1 MRGQRLELG
10 TFDPVARARS
20 QVGLG
25 IHYSL
30 RPGEN
35 GGSNPHEYSCA
46 AGSAA
51 IGPRTADCVGLMAWS
66 EGIDRWQPEVPQL
79 SNYGGWLNSN
89 SIMNFRKR
97 SGLFSFV
104 VSVDTP
110 FKLGECGDVRLG
122 DVLVVPGKPGKYGHV
137 AVITAVGYTYSSVS
151 CVHCSPSNY
160 DKDSTPGAID
170 ETPVWSY
177 RAGGR
182 QIRGAWRA
190 GTTVYVF
197 RRTE

>member
-25 IHYSL
+25 SHYSL

-35 GGSNPHEYSCA
+35 GGGNPRHYTCASNDED
-46 AGSAA
+46 
-51 IGPRTADCVGLMAWS
+51 GPLTADCVGLMAWS
-66 EGIDRWQPEVPQL
+66 VGIDRWQPEVPQL

-97 SGLFSFV
+97 PRLFSFV

-110 FKLGECGDVRLG
+110 FKLGTSGDVSPG
-122 DVLVVPGKPGKYGHV
+122 DVLVVPGKPGKRGHV
-137 AVITAVGYTYSSVS
+137 AVFTSVGSAS

-177 RAGGR
+177 RSGAVR
-182 QIRGAWRA
+182 TRGAWRA
-190 GTTVYVF
+190 GTTVHVF